1 MGDPTAPA
9 AEECVAP
16 GGRACTDGHR
26 QWGVAAIMFKRVM
39 RLGLAV
45 DWIKVLPIVLCTALA
60 AGLPVGVPLLLGR
73 IIDAALHGAGLV
85 ALLPLLGLVAA
96 FAIGA
101 ALAEV
106 LANTLGARLGYG
118 LSWQLA
124 RRLYAELLR
133 MPLLSYTTINP
144 GVLNSRLTNDMRMVD
159 PLFTTVPLATVH
171 GWVGLVAVAIALGTI
186 NVWFL
191 AAFVL
196 VPLALV
202 AVRFAEGRINATIKA
217 SYEINAA
224 VASQIESTT
233 SGDAVSLVR
242 QVRATAAEERRFAGL
257 ADQSVALAARMDNWR
272 AVISVAYRL
281 CFDLI
286 TVLFLG
292 IGVLLASA
300 GQISIGSV
308 VSALFFVGLVR
319 QPLGEVV
326 GQRYPLIRAGMGLD
340 RVEAVL
346 HSPNTGLATVAAAAR
361 PPEPVVPDEVLVFEQ
376 VGYTYP
382 GRQAVAIKTLSDV
395 AGASSGM
402 SGFLSGVPL
411 TRLDEADGGGGTEQP
426 ARILGDISFAVRRGE
441 TVAIA
446 GPSGSGKSTLISLA
460 CGSIPPSAGRVRLA
474 GIDTAELTEEDAWR
488 FVSLVSQDVYLRDAP
503 LRDNLSYGL
512 EHATD
517 DRLVDALHEAG
528 LGELLRQLPDGL
540 DTMVGQ
546 RGKRFSG
553 GERQRIAIARAVL
566 RDRPLLVLDE
576 ATSHLDAEREEGIL
590 DAIDR
595 IAADRAVLVVA
606 HRASAIE
613 RAHRVVMIEGGS
625 VVEHGTHAEL
635 IAAGGRYAA
644 MHRAG
649 GQG

>member
-1 MGDPTAPA
+1 ML
-9 AEECVAP
+9 
-16 GGRACTDGHR
+16 
-26 QWGVAAIMFKRVM
+26 KRVM
-39 RLGLAV
+39 RLGLAL
-45 DWIKVLPIVLCTALA
+45 DWLKLLPIVVCTALA
-60 AGLPVGVPLLLGR
+60 AALPVGVPLLLGR
-73 IIDAALHGAGLV
+73 SIDAALKGAGLV
-85 ALLPLLGLVAA
+85 QLLPLLGLVAA

-106 LANTLGARLGYG
+106 LANTMGARLGYG

-124 RRLYAELLR
+124 RRLYGELMR
-133 MPLLSYTTINP
+133 MPLLSYATINP

-159 PLFTTVPLATVH
+159 PLFAVVPLATVH
-171 GWVGLVAVAIALGTI
+171 GWVGLAAVAIALAAI
-186 NVWFL
+186 DIWFL

-202 AVRFAEGRINATIKA
+202 AVRFAEGQINATIRQ

-242 QVRATAAEERRFAGL
+242 QARATAVEEGRFARL
-257 ADQSVALAARMDNWR
+257 ADQSVELAARMDNWR
-272 AVISVAYRL
+272 AVINVAYRL

-292 IGVLLASA
+292 IGIVLASA

-346 HSPNTGLATVAAAAR
+346 ASPNTGLATVAASLIT
-361 PPEPVVPDEVLVFEQ
+361 PQQQLPDEVLVFDR

-382 GRQAVAIKTLSDV
+382 GRQAVAVRTLSDV
-395 AGASSGM
+395 AGASQGM
-402 SGFLSGVPL
+402 SGFLAGVSL
-411 TRLDEADGGGGTEQP
+411 TRLDGAGDGEPTDQP
-426 ARILGDISFAVRRGE
+426 ARLLENISFAVRRGE
-441 TVAIA
+441 IVAIA
-446 GPSGSGKSTLISLA
+446 GHSGSGKSTIISLA
-460 CGSIPPSAGRVRLA
+460 CGSIRPSAGTVRLA
-474 GIDTAELTEEDAWR
+474 GIDTAGLTEEDAWR
-488 FVSLVSQDVYLRDAP
+488 FVSLVSQDVYLRDAS
-503 LRDNLSYGL
+503 LRDNLGYGL
-512 EHATD
+512 ADATD
-517 DRLVDALHEAG
+517 ERLVDALRQAG
-528 LGELLRQLPDGL
+528 LGELLQQLPEGL
-540 DTMVGQ
+540 GTMVGQ

-566 RDRPLLVLDE
+566 RDRPLLILDE
-576 ATSHLDAEREEGIL
+576 ATSHLDAEREDSIL

-595 IAADRAVLVVA
+595 VAADRAVLVVA
-606 HRASAIE
+606 HRRSALE
-613 RAHRVVMIEGGS
+613 RAQRVVMIEQGS
-625 VVEHGTHAEL
+625 VVEQGTHAEL

-649 GQG
+649 GPQ

>member
-1 MGDPTAPA
+1 MTAA
-9 AEECVAP
+9 NRE
-16 GGRACTDGHR
+16 
-26 QWGVAAIMFKRVM
+26 WLNMLKRVM

-45 DWIKVLPIVLCTALA
+45 DWRRVLPIVMCTALA
-60 AGLPVGVPLLLGR
+60 AALPVGVPLLLGR
-73 IIDAALHGAGLV
+73 SIDAALKGAGLV
-85 ALLPLLGLVAA
+85 ELLPLLGLVAL

-133 MPLLSYTTINP
+133 MPLLSYATINP

-159 PLFTTVPLATVH
+159 PLFTAVPLATVH
-171 GWVGLVAVAIALGTI
+171 GWVGLAAVAIALTTI

-191 AAFVL
+191 AAFIL
-196 VPLALV
+196 VPLALL
-202 AVRFAEGRINATIKA
+202 AVRFAEGRINATIKD

-242 QVRATAAEERRFAGL
+242 QARATAAEERRFAGL
-257 ADQSVALAARMDNWR
+257 ADRSVELAARMDNWR
-272 AVISVAYRL
+272 AVINVAYRL

-326 GQRYPLIRAGMGLD
+326 GQRYPLLRAGMGLD

-346 HSPNTGLATVAAAAR
+346 HSPNTGLPTVAAAAGA
-361 PPEPVVPDEVLVFEQ
+361 PERKLPDELLAFER
-376 VGYTYP
+376 VSYTYP
-382 GRQAVAIKTLSDV
+382 GRQAVAVKTLSDV
-395 AGASSGM
+395 AGASPGM
-402 SGFLSGVPL
+402 SGFLAGVSL
-411 TRLDEADGGGGTEQP
+411 TRLDQAEGNEREDQP
-426 ARILGDISFAVRRGE
+426 ARLLDDISFAIRRGE

-446 GPSGSGKSTLISLA
+446 GPSGAGKSTILSLA
-460 CGSIPPSAGRVRLA
+460 CGSIRPSTGRVRLA
-474 GIDTAELTEEDAWR
+474 GIDTAELSEEDAWR
-488 FVSLVSQDVYLRDAP
+488 FVSLVSQDVYLRDAS
-503 LRDNLSYGL
+503 LRDNLRYGL
-512 EHATD
+512 DDATD
-517 DRLVDALHEAG
+517 DRLVDALHQAG

-540 DTMVGQ
+540 GTMVGQ

-566 RDRPLLVLDE
+566 RDRPLLILDE

-595 IAADRAVLVVA
+595 IAVDRAVLVVA
-606 HRASAIE
+606 HRTSAIE
-613 RAHRVVMIEGGS
+613 RAGRVVMIERGS
-625 VVEHGTHAEL
+625 VVEHGTPAEL
-635 IAAGGRYAA
+635 LAAGGRYAA
-644 MHRAG
+644 MHRTG
-649 GQG
+649 GPG

>member
-1 MGDPTAPA
+1 MF
-9 AEECVAP
+9 
-16 GGRACTDGHR
+16 GR
-26 QWGVAAIMFKRVM
+26 VL
-39 RLGLAV
+39 RLGLAI
-45 DWIKVLPIVLCTALA
+45 DWMRVLPILACTALA
-60 AGLPVGVPLLLGR
+60 AALPVGVPILLGR
-73 IIDAALHGAGLV
+73 IIDAALRGAGLV
-85 ALLPLLGLVAA
+85 ELLPLLGLVVALA
-96 FAIGA
+96 VAA

-106 LANTLGARLGYG
+106 LANTLGARVGYG

-124 RRLYAELLR
+124 RRLYGQLLR
-133 MPLLSYTTINP
+133 MPLLSYATINP

-159 PLFTTVPLATVH
+159 PLFTAVPLATVH
-171 GWVGLVAVAIALGTI
+171 GWVGLAAVGIALTLI
-186 NVWFL
+186 NPWFL
-191 AAFVL
+191 AAFAL
-196 VPLALV
+196 VPLALM
-202 AVRFAEGRINATIKA
+202 AVRFAEGRINATIKD

-242 QVRATAAEERRFAGL
+242 QARATGAEEHRFAEL
-257 ADQSVALAARMDNWR
+257 ADKSVALAARMDNWR

-326 GQRYPLIRAGMGLD
+326 GQRYPMIRAGMGLD

-346 HSPNTGLATVAAAAR
+346 QSENTGLPTVVAAARA
-361 PPEPVVPDEVLVFEQ
+361 PGPSPSAEVLAFDSVS
-376 VGYTYP
+376 YTYP
-382 GRQAVAIKTLSDV
+382 GRDAVAVRTLSDV
-395 AGASSGM
+395 ASASSGM
-402 SGFLSGVPL
+402 TGFLAGISL
-411 TRLDEADGGGGTEQP
+411 TRLNEAAGVDGQDQP
-426 ARILGDISFAVRRGE
+426 SRILNDISFSVRRGE

-446 GPSGSGKSTLISLA
+446 GHSGSGKSTIISLA
-460 CGSIPPSAGRVRLA
+460 CGSIRPSSGRICVEGVDASELA
-474 GIDTAELTEEDAWR
+474 EEDVWR
-488 FVSLVSQDVYLRDAP
+488 SVSLVSQDVYLRDAT
-503 LRDNLSYGL
+503 LRDNLSYGVGD
-512 EHATD
+512 AAD
-517 DRLVDALHEAG
+517 DRLTDALHQAG

-540 DTMVGQ
+540 GTMVGQ

-553 GERQRIAIARAVL
+553 GERQRVAIARAVL
-566 RDRPLLVLDE
+566 RDRPLLILDE

-590 DAIDR
+590 DAIDT
-595 IAADRAVLVVA
+595 IAANRAVLVVA

-613 RAHRVVMIEGGS
+613 RADRVVMIEHGS

-635 IAAGGRYAA
+635 IAASGRYAA
-644 MHRAG
+644 MHRASVTS
-649 GQG
+649 